1 MRRGSKN
8 KICTQHQ
15 FALKFAIDILEEPKC
30 AFEIALIAPPSELVA
45 WLAAGP
51 KLQQV
56 NKY

>member
-1 MRRGSKN
+1 MRRGCKN

-15 FALKFAIDILEEPKC
+15 FALKLAIDILEEPKC
-30 AFEIALIAPPSELVA
+30 AFEIVLIAPPSELVV
-45 WLAAGP
+45 WLEAGS